1 MWSSER
7 KQSLC
12 RPRKEWRGSII
23 YGNSKADRRHTK
35 YRLRNQER
43 PRLRAASYSLKLQA
57 VATTVQDTPTLAR
70 KTCHSSW
77 YSRNNSKAHS
87 MVTLRSQQSTFN
99 LEPHLQTCSTPQVRF
114 TSEWSTLL
122 LISPWRTQDLQQLNT
137 NCASKCVDQSMS
149 IALFHL
155 WTMHYDGWSLGT
167 HNIRAIFFHR
177 RYTTRL
183 PLENTIG
190 KTEVSLIKSIYSK
203 VTSGSNPFPYLRRHR

>member
-43 PRLRAASYSLKLQA
+43 PRLRAAGYSFKLQVQV
-57 VATTVQDTPTLAR
+57 VATTVQTLQLMPER
-70 KTCHSSW
+70 PVI
-77 YSRNNSKAHS
+77 RNNSKAHS

-99 LEPHLQTCSTPQVRF
+99 LESHLQTCSTPQVRF

-137 NCASKCVDQSMS
+137 NRASKCVDQS
-149 IALFHL
+149 IALLHL
-155 WTMHYDGWSLGT
+155 WTMHYDDWSRASGT